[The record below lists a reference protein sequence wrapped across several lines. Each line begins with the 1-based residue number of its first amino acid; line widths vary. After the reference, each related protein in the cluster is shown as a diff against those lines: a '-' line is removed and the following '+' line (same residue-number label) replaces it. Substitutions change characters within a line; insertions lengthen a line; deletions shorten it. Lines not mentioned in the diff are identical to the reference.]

1 MSLTPTSLT
10 MLPMARRSLSILLG
24 AGALLLPASSWA
36 VDSVSRKSQERATG
50 GQITTIT
57 ASEVVVTQK
66 IGNKEEKVPANDIT
80 RIEWDGEPAA
90 MKLARSGEGGTEFL
104 RSKEQFEELLKGD
117 LKPNIKTDVE
127 FYLARIAYRSA
138 QADPTLAKD
147 AIKKL
152 SNFATLRKTSYR
164 HYEVQTL
171 LGEIALISGDFDTAQ
186 KAYDGLAK
194 APWPETKLAAQIGT
208 GRVLLAKK
216 DLDGAKKAFDA
227 VASADARTPAETS
240 QKLEGMLGQ
249 AECLM
254 SDKKYPEAAKIL
266 AQVIDGS
273 AATDT
278 RLQAQAYLRQG
289 DCLKALGDK
298 NKEAA
303 LAYLHVDLLSPLAAH
318 KDLHA
323 EALFN
328 LSSLWGSLGMAD
340 RAERAQAKLKDEYP
354 NSEWT
359 KKLGGG

>member
-1 MSLTPTSLT
+1 MPLTTTSST
-10 MLPMARRSLSILLG
+10 MFQTARRSLSVLLG
-24 AGALLLPASSWA
+24 SGALMLPVTAWSL
-36 VDSVSRKSQERATG
+36 DSVSRKSQDRATG
-50 GQITTIT
+50 GTITTIN
-57 ASEVVVTQK
+57 ANEVVVTQK

-80 RIEWDGEPAA
+80 KIEWDGEPAN
-90 MKLARSGEGGTEFL
+90 MKLARGGEGGTEYL

-138 QADPTLAKD
+138 QADPGLAKD
-147 AIKKL
+147 AVKKL
-152 SNFATLRKTSYR
+152 SDFATLRKTSYR
-164 HYEVQTL
+164 HYEVLTL
-171 LGEIALISGDFDTAQ
+171 LGEIALASGDLDAAQ

-194 APWPETKLAAQIGT
+194 ATWPETKLAAQIGT

-216 DLDGAKKAFDA
+216 DITGAKKAFDA
-227 VASADARTPAETS
+227 VASSDAKTPAETS

-254 SDKKYPEAAKIL
+254 DGKKYPEAAKIL
-266 AQVIDGS
+266 EQVIDGS
-273 AATDT
+273 APTDT

-289 DCLKALGDK
+289 DCLKSMGEK
-298 NKEAA
+298 SKEAA
-303 LAYLHVDLLSPLAAH
+303 IAYLHVDVLPTLAAH

-323 EALFN
+323 EALYN
-328 LSSLWGSLGMAD
+328 LSGLWSTLGQAD
-340 RAERAQAKLKDEYP
+340 RAERVQAKLKDEYP